1 MVDTIGHSLGD
12 MMGDM
17 DLKRSNMGVRNTPLG
32 GMVTYFL
39 TWTTH
44 LLKYCVTYE
53 PVRAFTM
60 IWRPAWPYFGVL
72 QNSQNE
78 QKFHMMHMVS

>member
-1 MVDTIGHSLGD
+1 MDNIGHSL
-12 MMGDM
+12 GDM

-32 GMVTYFL
+32 DMVIYFL

-44 LLKYCVTYE
+44 LLKYFVTYE

-60 IWRPAWPYFGVL
+60 IWRLAWPYFGVFKTVKMGK
-72 QNSQNE
+72 N
-78 QKFHMMHMVS
+78 V